1 MNIERYQTY
10 KYSEVKWLGDI
21 PEHWE
26 TCVVKRVAKVGHK
39 NFVDGEW
46 IESPYI
52 TDQGIR
58 LIQTGNVGI
67 GIYKEKGGRYIS
79 EKTFNDFNCTEIFP
93 NDVLVCRLDGP
104 VGRACLVPD
113 LQARMITSVDNTILK
128 PSKDFD
134 SKFIVYVMSSSLWL
148 EWTQAL
154 CRVGGGFRF
163 RISRSMLGELRIQK
177 PPLSEQEAIA
187 HYLDTKTAQIDHK
200 IDLLTQKVTLYSNL
214 KQSLINET
222 VTHGLD
228 KSVPMK
234 DSGIEWLGE
243 IPEYWKARRL
253 KDIFTYTKGY
263 AFKSDD
269 FINSGTPVVKAT
281 DIKQYRVLESTS
293 FLESSVIESY
303 KNVLL
308 KNNDIVITTVGSQP
322 NIVDSAV
329 GQLARIDEKTAG
341 SLLNQNTLILRITTK
356 RISSEFLYYILISNF
371 FRQHLDLI
379 ARGTANQS
387 SIKVSETL
395 EYLFFLP
402 SFEEQKTIADYLDT
416 KTTQIDQIIQTI
428 NTQIEKLKELRK
440 TLINDV
446 VTGKIKV
453 V

>member
-187 HYLDTKTAQIDHK
+187 HYLDTKTAQIDHE

-322 NIVDSAV
+322 I
-329 GQLARIDEKTAG
+329 
-341 SLLNQNTLILRITTK
+341 
-356 RISSEFLYYILISNF
+356 
-371 FRQHLDLI
+371 
-379 ARGTANQS
+379 
-387 SIKVSETL
+387 
-395 EYLFFLP
+395 
-402 SFEEQKTIADYLDT
+402 
-416 KTTQIDQIIQTI
+416 
-428 NTQIEKLKELRK
+428 
-440 TLINDV
+440 
-446 VTGKIKV
+446 
-453 V
+453 